1 MPTTGGGFVTMAKQE
16 RRKVRAPDVC
26 PVCGEDVPPKALACA
41 GCGADHKSGWKASLY
56 DELDLPNDD
65 FDYDE
70 FVQQEFGSS
79 IKPTAIKLRWWITA
93 IVLIILFAATY
104 LYAVR

>member
-1 MPTTGGGFVTMAKQE
+1 MAKQE
-16 RRKVRAPDVC
+16 QKKVRPPGVC
-26 PVCGEDVPPKALACA
+26 PVCGEDVPSKALACPE
-41 GCGADHKSGWKASLY
+41 CGADHQSGWKESIY
-56 DELDLPNDD
+56 DGLDLPDDD

-93 IVLIILFAATY
+93 IILIILFTAIY
-104 LYAVR
+104 LYCGR